1 MLTITRDKLSRAW
14 GGIQPDTVSRA
25 LRNVNR
31 ATTGKKHVWYV
42 ADVLAASPARAGQSG
57 AESVLALAVEDGQTF
72 VGTDDDLSSVRA
84 LESWVGA
91 NCDGG
96 AERIHQVRVSFFN
109 GLSRAVRSSGF
120 VSDVERL
127 RLLILRE
134 SGILRFALTGEKTG
148 LPTGLPT
155 DWTEFSRQFALIHA
169 APSPF
174 ARELVAGEA

>member
-1 MLTITRDKLSRAW
+1 MLTITRDKLARAW

-25 LRNVNR
+25 LRNVPR
-31 ATTGKKHVWYV
+31 ATAGKKHVWYV
-42 ADVLAASPARAGQSG
+42 ANVLEASPARAGQSG
-57 AESVLALAVEDGQTF
+57 AESVLMLATENGESF
-72 VGTDDDLSSVRA
+72 VGTDDDLASARA
-84 LESWVGA
+84 LEAWIGA
-91 NCDGG
+91 NCEGG

-109 GLSRAVRSSGF
+109 GLARAVRSSGF

-134 SGILRFALTGEKTG
+134 SGVLRYVLTGDKA
-148 LPTGLPT
+148 GLPT

-174 ARELVAGEA
+174 ARELVAGEE